1 MIKLNGEEIKPTK
14 FPDGTSQVVDLNT
27 KISSGITRIE
37 LDFENESEIIQLLQI
52 LNYCEVCHSL
62 SRGKEGNVDLY
73 LPFMPYGRQD
83 KSLTSNYFGKVTFM
97 RLLGKHQCLNKIT
110 TLDEHSNEY
119 NLDIVENKQPI
130 KEINNS
136 LLCCQPDLICYPDAG
151 AQKRYKK
158 LITLEDFS
166 SCSFTKERDQK
177 TGYIKRLYLN
187 ELVDIQNKTI
197 LIIDDICDGG
207 MTFKL
212 TAERLKELGAKEVHL
227 YVTHGIFSKGLET
240 LRESGIDR
248 IFTRKGEH

>member
-1 MIKLNGEEIKPTK
+1 MIKLNNEELNPIV
-14 FPDGTSQVVDLNT
+14 FPDGTSQVVGLHGR
-27 KISSGITRIE
+27 ISFKNHIT

-52 LNYCEVCHSL
+52 LDYCQHSHNIINH
-62 SRGKEGNVDLY
+62 KADVFLY

-83 KSLTSNYFGKVTFM
+83 KKFTEDYFAKGTFM
-97 RLLGKHQCLNKIT
+97 RLLDKYTCIKKIT
-110 TLDEHSNEY
+110 TLDEHSDTN
-119 NLDIVENKQPI
+119 NLNKVENKQPI
-130 KEINNS
+130 KEINNA

-158 LITLEDFS
+158 LITLEDFPS
-166 SCSFTKERDQK
+166 FSFTKERDQK